1 MNQENQ
7 TVCGTVALIG
17 RPNVGKSTIL
27 NRFLG
32 QKLAAT
38 THKPQ
43 TTQRK
48 LRGICTRDNVQ
59 VVFIDTPGLHEPQKG
74 IHNYMVTQALE
85 GAREVDLRILVV
97 EAWLSKNTDG
107 HTVAS
112 IDYRDQKVLEQLR
125 GAGVSLS
132 NTIMVINKIDVLPD
146 KGALLPLLQKW
157 AAEISMGAYV
167 PVSAMKGEGIDQ
179 LWATLSERLPSGS
192 FLFPEDMITD
202 ASEKDIAR
210 ELIREK
216 AMLELKQ
223 ELVYRVAVEIESF
236 DETRREDPR
245 KPLIQIEAVVH
256 VESEGHKRMV
266 IGKQGSRI
274 KQIGL
279 RARQE
284 LENLLGCQVM
294 LKLFVRVE
302 PKWSETEKGIRKVGY
317 R

>member
-1 MNQENQ
+1 MNKDPS

-27 NRFLG
+27 NRVLG

-48 LRGICTRDNVQ
+48 LRGICTKDNVQ
-59 VVFIDTPGLHEPQKG
+59 VIFIDTPGLHEPKKG
-74 IHNYMVTQALE
+74 IHNYMITQALE
-85 GAREVDLRILVV
+85 GAREVDLRVLVV
-97 EAWLSKNTDG
+97 EAWLSKNSDG
-107 HTVAS
+107 ETVAS

-132 NTIMVINKIDVLPD
+132 NTIMAINKIDVLPD

-157 AAEISMGAYV
+157 AGEINMGAYV
-167 PVSAMKGEGIDQ
+167 PVSAMKGDGIDN
-179 LWATLSERLPSGS
+179 LWAILSEKLPSGP

-223 ELVYRVAVEIESF
+223 ELVYRVAVEVESF

-256 VESEGHKRMV
+256 VESESHKRMV

-284 LENLLGCQVM
+284 LENLVGCQVM

-317 R
+317 L